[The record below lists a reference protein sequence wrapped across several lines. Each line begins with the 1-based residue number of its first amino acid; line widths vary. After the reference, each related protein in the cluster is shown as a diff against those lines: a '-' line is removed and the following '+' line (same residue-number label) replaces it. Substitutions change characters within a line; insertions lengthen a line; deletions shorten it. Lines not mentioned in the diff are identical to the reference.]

1 MRPHVLLWQEAPPQ
15 ERPKPKRSEEEGQ
28 AAAEERPSKARGERT
43 KKAPEQER
51 EPQPETPTKK
61 APPPAAQP
69 QPQAEEDD
77 SNSRRMGRPTT
88 ARRAPPKVQSNVA
101 TKDTR
106 PTSKQSELRP
116 AVKVIAE
123 GDAADD
129 DDDDGDMSAVQVGA
143 GQRGMG
149 QARHDMDGDHGMLVK
164 NMLQKEQALVNN
176 DGQDH
181 REDGAVSQHE
191 DKERQRTLVRP
202 TFSPNL
208 SCCCYYFAPSSV
220 ETPALPQP
228 LCKFFPLVAS
238 KPPWGRCLFFLR
250 VPMLNC
256 CMLVGLL
263 GSFAMDPPSL
273 DQRVTLGFAARA
285 GGDDE
290 AKRVDPEPLPE
301 HESSC
306 PVDGLYSGGP

>member
-43 KKAPEQER
+43 KKTPEQER

-181 REDGAVSQHE
+181 REDGPVMQHE
-191 DKERQRTLVRP
+191 DKERQRTLVRVP
-202 TFSPNL
+202 FLPN
-208 SCCCYYFAPSSV
+208 PSSF
-220 ETPALPQP
+220 
-228 LCKFFPLVAS
+228 CY
-238 KPPWGRCLFFLR
+238 
-250 VPMLNC
+250 
-256 CMLVGLL
+256 
-263 GSFAMDPPSL
+263 SFDFS
-273 DQRVTLGFAARA
+273 
-285 GGDDE
+285 
-290 AKRVDPEPLPE
+290 
-301 HESSC
+301 
-306 PVDGLYSGGP
+306 